1 MDLSLDEYRADRC
14 AVRRLRQAVDRYHSG
29 LAPSQQADLAF
40 ARRSAADILA
50 FILLVRDGSAHPRP
64 SASPVDGYLYPPL
77 RILAFGAELDGEDR
91 PRICGAAAQAF
102 VATTQG
108 DYRAFPGKGQLPDDL
123 EAALP
128 RGLPDAWNNKVP
140 WSPQAFACPQP

>member
-1 MDLSLDEYRADRC
+1 MGTRADWL
-14 AVRRLRQAVDRYHSG
+14 RRMVTGCSMAYSNRSPSLRSRTWAGVEEGAAATFSRA
-29 LAPSQQADLAF
+29 APSDRA
-40 ARRSAADILA
+40 
-50 FILLVRDGSAHPRP
+50 
-64 SASPVDGYLYPPL
+64 L
-77 RILAFGAELDGEDR
+77 RILAFGAELDGDDK

-140 WSPQAFACPQP
+140 WSTQAFACTQP